1 MTGSGPALVSVPCS
15 STSAMLGARH
25 NMLALV
31 RTAHSDGAVLLQ
43 SSCCTQQCLPASL
56 QVAYPSYFGAAQ
68 VAGLQVHY
76 MPLGADLLPAFDR
89 VDAATAARCKLLL
102 LNYPSNPTSAVASEE
117 FFQRALAFCETHDL
131 LLVHDNPYVDLVGGW
146 GVGVPSGW
154 ACLLRVLLL
163 LSDTAAAAE

>member
-1 MTGSGPALVSVPCS
+1 MCKPQDS
-15 STSAMLGARH
+15 S
-25 NMLALV
+25 
-31 RTAHSDGAVLLQ
+31 HSWVAALLQ
-43 SSCCTQQCLPASL
+43 SSQWTQQCLLASL

-76 MPLGADLLPAFDR
+76 MPLGADLLPAFDK

-131 LLVHDNPYVDLVGGW
+131 LVVHDNPYVDLVGGW
-146 GVGVPSGW
+146 GRLGSAG
-154 ACLLRVLLL
+154 LLR
-163 LSDTAAAAE
+163 AAAAAAGWCCRQVWALAV